1 MLFGLVAEVADLQ
14 LVAEAADLQP
24 LSITKIFKIK
34 RRSICSLFTNNTVSP
49 FVILQFEIV

>member
-1 MLFGLVAEVADLQ
+1 MLFELVDEVADLQ
-14 LVAEAADLQP
+14 LVDEAADSQL

-34 RRSICSLFTNNTVSP
+34 RRSICSLFTNKTVSP